1 MSTFRNLVKLAAL
14 SAVVYGAYKY
24 GKSVGDKTIKEEKK
38 PNPFP
43 DLTQHPFVEIDEKE
57 TEEKYIL
64 ELIQELKNKPNK
76 TQKDKYNIE
85 LLEVKLKQLKN
96 RK

>member
-24 GKSVGDKTIKEEKK
+24 GKSVGDKSIK
-38 PNPFP
+38 PNKKDDSFP
-43 DLTQHPFVEIDEKE
+43 ELNKYPFVEIDETDSE
-57 TEEKYIL
+57 IQQVT
-64 ELIQELKNKPNK
+64 ELIQELRNKPNK
-76 TQKDKYNIE
+76 NQKDRYNIK